1 MVFSTTLDRQVHE
14 DKQVELESS
23 IEEIDTRGVND
34 HLREKRSVF
43 GFFAFLITFVNAI
56 LSANLNIT
64 INKNNNN
71 NNNNKNS
78 NTNMNTNMNA

>member
-23 IEEIDTRGVND
+23 VEEIDTRGVND
-34 HLREKRSVF
+34 HLREKRKVF

-56 LSANLNIT
+56 LSVNLNI
-64 INKNNNN
+64 IINNNN
-71 NNNNKNS
+71 NNNNK
-78 NTNMNTNMNA
+78 